1 LSLLFIAVSLVFLAT
16 HIYVIAIQ
24 LIYKCKLNIEEC
36 QMQLKKIPATVVTG
50 FLGSGKTT
58 LLSNVLKQA
67 QGKRIA
73 VIVNEFGELDID
85 ADLLRSCPLDCE
97 EESSTSAT
105 NQDGI
110 YELANGCIC
119 CTVEEEFLPVM
130 QQLVERR
137 DDIDHILIE
146 TSGLALPKPLVQAF
160 NWPEIKQHC
169 TVDAVITV
177 IDGPAVAAGRFA
189 HDTEQVQKQRL
200 ADENLDHDPS
210 LKELLDDQLSAADLV
225 AVSKNDLLNESQR
238 EQVKSIVTH
247 KVPESVKT
255 IYTSNGEVS
264 LDVLIGIES
273 AAEDRINHVHTHH
286 DHHHEHGEHHEHAHD
301 HFDSFVISLGEVN
314 GDALHSLIKDL
325 ISQHNIYRA
334 KGFAALPGKPMRQV
348 LQAVG
353 KRLDV
358 HFDRLWN
365 QDEAR
370 KTQLVFIGKGIRKHE
385 IEQVLKK
392 AEV

>member
-1 LSLLFIAVSLVFLAT
+1 
-16 HIYVIAIQ
+16 
-24 LIYKCKLNIEEC
+24 
-36 QMQLKKIPATVVTG
+36 MQLKKIPATVVTG

-67 QGKRIA
+67 AGKRIA

-97 EESSTSAT
+97 DEAAEMVAGAGE
-105 NQDGI
+105 NGI

-130 QQLVERR
+130 QQLVARR

-160 NWPEIKQHC
+160 NWPDIKQHC

-177 IDGPAVAAGRFA
+177 VDGPAVAAGRFA
-189 HDTEQVQKQRL
+189 SDEEQVQAQRM

-225 AVSKNDLLNESQR
+225 VVSKNDLLDEAAR
-238 EQVKSIVTH
+238 EAVKAVIDGRVSDA
-247 KVPESVKT
+247 VKT
-255 IYTSNGEVS
+255 AYISHGEAE
-264 LDVLIGIES
+264 LEILMGIEA
-273 AAEDRINHVHTHH
+273 AAEERINQVHNHH
-286 DHHHEHGEHHEHAHD
+286 DHHHDHGAHHEHAHD
-301 HFDSFVISLGEVN
+301 HFDSFVITLGEVD
-314 GDALHSLIKDL
+314 GEKLQAILKQLLSE
-325 ISQHNIYRA
+325 HNIFRA

-353 KRLDV
+353 QRLDV
-358 HFDRLWN
+358 SFDRLWTADDN
-365 QDEAR
+365 R
-370 KTQLVFIGKGIRKHE
+370 RTSLVFIGKGITE
-385 IEQVLKK
+385 ALLVDALKQ
-392 AEV
+392 AELATA